1 MFEVALAYVTNQAF
15 PVVAL
20 SGPETLEQVATST
33 KAGDLELS
41 AAERDWLDLTSDDR
55 PF

>member
-1 MFEVALAYVTNQAF
+1 MFEVALAYVTNQEF

-20 SGPETLEQVATST
+20 SGPENLEQVSTST